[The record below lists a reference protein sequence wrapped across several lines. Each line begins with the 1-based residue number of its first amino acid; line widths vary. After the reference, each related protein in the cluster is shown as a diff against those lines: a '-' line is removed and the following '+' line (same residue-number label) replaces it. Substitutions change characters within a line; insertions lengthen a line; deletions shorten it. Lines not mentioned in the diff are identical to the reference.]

1 MAKHKLKAIF
11 GNSTLISGNITFI
24 PQFMSLKDTDERLY
38 FAILSLETLL
48 ELQPTIGLSEITSAR
63 Q

>member
-1 MAKHKLKAIF
+1 
-11 GNSTLISGNITFI
+11 
-24 PQFMSLKDTDERLY
+24 MSLKDTDERLY